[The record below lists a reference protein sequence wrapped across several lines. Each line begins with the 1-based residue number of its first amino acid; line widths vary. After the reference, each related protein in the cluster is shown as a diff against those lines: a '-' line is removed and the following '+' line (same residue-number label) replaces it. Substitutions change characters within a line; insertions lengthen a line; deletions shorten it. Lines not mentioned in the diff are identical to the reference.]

1 MSFLIKNDELLEK
14 YIKAWDKVSN
24 SIKEGFDSESIYS
37 EKYLK
42 TKISFMKE
50 KSTQLFMMIK
60 YQKKVPIV
68 NIVPIETIKKSSKKL
83 YFCQNTKII

>member
-50 KSTQLFMMIK
+50 K
-60 YQKKVPIV
+60 
-68 NIVPIETIKKSSKKL
+68 
-83 YFCQNTKII
+83 